1 MYVVG
6 TDQIMLRGSAVEPS
20 GLAHA
25 VDLDG
30 EVICRSERARYQ
42 FPWLDWLT
50 EMTPEAERPRA
61 CPECTT
67 VALER
72 ALPAAGTDDPYPTT
86 TMPSRVPVP
95 PAPVQPAMDWLRLP
109 QDFSVWSNGL

>member
-6 TDQIMLRGSAVEPS
+6 TDEIVLRGSGVGP
-20 GLAHA
+20 GGIAHA

-30 EVICRSERARYQ
+30 DVLCRDERARYQ
-42 FPWLDWLT
+42 FPWLGWMT
-50 EMTPEAERPRA
+50 ETTPEAERSRA

-67 VALER
+67 VALQR
-72 ALPAAGTDDPYPTT
+72 ALPAAGADDPYPTT
-86 TMPSRVPVP
+86 ASTPVPAP

-109 QDFSVWSNGL
+109 QDFTVWSNGL